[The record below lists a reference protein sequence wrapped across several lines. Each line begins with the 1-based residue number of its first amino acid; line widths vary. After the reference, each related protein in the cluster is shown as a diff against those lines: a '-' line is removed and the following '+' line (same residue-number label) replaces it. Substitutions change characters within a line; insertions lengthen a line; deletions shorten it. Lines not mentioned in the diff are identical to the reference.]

1 MKNKSHQAHFVLKK
15 KNANIVATRSL
26 DARFTRLIHLCLYK
40 RLFYSIERK
49 MTFHCACLIQSE

>member
-26 DARFTRLIHLCLYK
+26 DARFYPSDP
-40 RLFYSIERK
+40 F
-49 MTFHCACLIQSE
+49 MFV